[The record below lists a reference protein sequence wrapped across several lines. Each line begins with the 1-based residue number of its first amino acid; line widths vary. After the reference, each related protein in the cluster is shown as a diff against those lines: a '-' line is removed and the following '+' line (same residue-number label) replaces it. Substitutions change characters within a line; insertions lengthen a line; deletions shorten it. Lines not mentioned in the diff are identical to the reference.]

1 MNNNF
6 IEVAYD
12 KFVFK
17 ADKGCLYHVNE
28 CWARREG
35 DIAVVGV
42 TDFLQKTAGDAAFV
56 ELPEVGTQLSQNG
69 EAGVVET
76 MKTTL
81 TLISPLS
88 GEVLEINSS
97 LEEEPQLIN
106 DDPFVA
112 GWLFKLRPSK
122 WDEEGGYLMDAE
134 TYLPAMKKKIEQELS
149 KK

>member
-1 MNNNF
+1 MSNNF

-42 TDFLQKTAGDAAFV
+42 TDFLQKIAGDAAFV

-76 MKTTL
+76 IKTTL

-88 GEVLEINSS
+88 GEVMEINSS